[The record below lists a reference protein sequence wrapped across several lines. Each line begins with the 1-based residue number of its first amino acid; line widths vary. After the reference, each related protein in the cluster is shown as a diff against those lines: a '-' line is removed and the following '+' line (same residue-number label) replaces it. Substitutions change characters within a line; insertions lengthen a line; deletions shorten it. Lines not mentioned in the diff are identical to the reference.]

1 MELVV
6 AFAIAVLTI
15 IFVGSVVALGL
26 ICRHR
31 FYAKQLDEKP
41 ILKYSKDENSDGKMA
56 AHFGE
61 FELDD
66 VLQLS
71 PNIEKILKEKT
82 WMYDTSGLVEHCLS
96 ILRTCHWMTDK
107 LSGLSFSPVHGNQ
120 AVMDEVRLAT
130 RRVMPRVDD
139 LVRAMYSFNG
149 KGVQATLLEA
159 RAAALILATNNLV
172 LAFRA
177 AYPTAVENVEWLR
190 VALSDLE
197 MHLQQ
202 LREASQ
208 SEELQCQQL
217 KDTTFHIYT
226 LFTLQPAVRYA
237 IADVQFV
244 FLQLRFFILR
254 MPFATLAIVFGIPA
268 CGKTS
273 LCKRIVDFFNAD
285 ESNRSD
291 IHVVHICY
299 DEILEYAKLCTNQW
313 KSMRNMILDS
323 IDAVSVGLNSRDDY
337 VKPAAIDADVWNKI
351 VPLVPNFDATW
362 SKIIFLIDDN
372 MYYRSMRFSYYRL
385 ARKHQFGFCQLY
397 IQCDLER
404 ALIQNRGRKPDA
416 VVSDETIKRMAE
428 KIQMPAEKWE
438 ENSYTVIVDNS
449 DSEVHLSKIGN
460 FLLES
465 FSKFLP
471 ELSEDA
477 NNDKLTYNV
486 ESCTNRMH
494 RLDLLLRGIIHQEV
508 ENKLSHNELKEKK
521 LWFRRLS
528 RAKQSLMNMARA
540 DISLDENDVQM
551 WRIMLLD
558 RADLLR

>member
-208 SEELQCQQL
+208 SEELQCQPL
-217 KDTTFHIYT
+217 KDTI
-226 LFTLQPAVRYA
+226 
-237 IADVQFV
+237 
-244 FLQLRFFILR
+244 LQLRFFILR

-323 IDAVSVGLNSRDDY
+323 VDAVAVGLNSRDAY
-337 VKPAAIDADVWNKI
+337 VKPAAIDADIWNKI

-385 ARKHQFGFCQLY
+385 ARKRELLLSFRPSIVYDQFGFCQLY

-404 ALIQNRGRKPDA
+404 ALIQNRRRKPDA

-428 KIQMPAEKWE
+428 KIQIPAEKWE

-471 ELSEDA
+471 ELSEDV
-477 NNDKLTYNV
+477 NNDKVTYNI

>member
-1 MELVV
+1 
-6 AFAIAVLTI
+6 
-15 IFVGSVVALGL
+15 
-26 ICRHR
+26 
-31 FYAKQLDEKP
+31 
-41 ILKYSKDENSDGKMA
+41 
-56 AHFGE
+56 
-61 FELDD
+61 
-66 VLQLS
+66 
-71 PNIEKILKEKT
+71 
-82 WMYDTSGLVEHCLS
+82 
-96 ILRTCHWMTDK
+96 
-107 LSGLSFSPVHGNQ
+107 
-120 AVMDEVRLAT
+120 
-130 RRVMPRVDD
+130 
-139 LVRAMYSFNG
+139 
-149 KGVQATLLEA
+149 
-159 RAAALILATNNLV
+159 
-172 LAFRA
+172 
-177 AYPTAVENVEWLR
+177 
-190 VALSDLE
+190 
-197 MHLQQ
+197 
-202 LREASQ
+202 
-208 SEELQCQQL
+208 
-217 KDTTFHIYT
+217 
-226 LFTLQPAVRYA
+226 
-237 IADVQFV
+237 
-244 FLQLRFFILR
+244 

-299 DEILEYAKLCTNQW
+299 DEILEHAKLCTNQW

-323 IDAVSVGLNSRDDY
+323 VDAVAV
-337 VKPAAIDADVWNKI
+337 DADIWNKI
-351 VPLVPNFDATW
+351 VALVPNFDATW

-397 IQCDLER
+397 MQCDLER

-428 KIQMPAEKWE
+428 KIQIPAEKWE

-471 ELSEDA
+471 ELSEDV
-477 NNDKLTYNV
+477 NNDKMTYNI

-521 LWFRRLS
+521 LWFGRLS

>member
-15 IFVGSVVALGL
+15 IFVGSVVALSL

-31 FYAKQLDEKP
+31 FYAKQLDQKP

-56 AHFGE
+56 TQFGE

-139 LVRAMYSFNG
+139 LVRAMYSFSR

-190 VALSDLE
+190 IALSDLE

-208 SEELQCQQL
+208 SEELQCQQ
-217 KDTTFHIYT
+217 
-226 LFTLQPAVRYA
+226 
-237 IADVQFV
+237 
-244 FLQLRFFILR
+244 FFIPR

-273 LCKRIVDFFNAD
+273 LCKRIIDFFNAE

-291 IHVVHICY
+291 VHVAHICY
-299 DEILEYAKLCTNQW
+299 DEILQSKLCTNQW

-323 IDAVSVGLNSRDDY
+323 VDAVAVGLNSRDAY
-337 VKPAAIDADVWNKI
+337 VKPVGVDADIWNKI
-351 VPLVPNFDATW
+351 VLLVPNFDAKW
-362 SKIIFLIDDN
+362 SRIIFLIDDN
-372 MYYRSMRFSYYRL
+372 MYYRSMRYSYYRL
-385 ARKHQFGFCQLY
+385 ARKHHFGFCQLF
-397 IQCDLER
+397 IQCDLEC
-404 ALIQNRGRKPDA
+404 ALIQNRGRKHDA
-416 VVSDETIKRMAE
+416 IVSDETIKRMAE
-428 KIQMPAEKWE
+428 KIQIPAEKWE
-438 ENSYTVIVDNS
+438 ENSYTIIVNNS
-449 DSEVHLSKIGN
+449 DCQVHLSKICN

-465 FSKFLP
+465 CSKFLP
-471 ELSEDA
+471 ELSEDV
-477 NNDKLTYNV
+477 NNDETTYNI

-508 ENKLSHNELKEKK
+508 ENKLSHINCNELKEKK
-521 LWFRRLS
+521 LWFGRLS
-528 RAKQSLMNMARA
+528 RAKICLMNTARA

-551 WRIMLLD
+551 WRTMLLD
-558 RADLLR
+558 TAESLR

>member
-15 IFVGSVVALGL
+15 IFVGSVVALSL

-217 KDTTFHIYT
+217 KDTI
-226 LFTLQPAVRYA
+226 
-237 IADVQFV
+237 
-244 FLQLRFFILR
+244 LQLRFFILR

-323 IDAVSVGLNSRDDY
+323 IDAVAVGLNSRDAY
-337 VKPAAIDADVWNKI
+337 VKPAAIDADIWNKI

-428 KIQMPAEKWE
+428 KIQIPAEKWE
-438 ENSYTVIVDNS
+438 ENSITVIVDNS

>member
-1 MELVV
+1 M
-6 AFAIAVLTI
+6 
-15 IFVGSVVALGL
+15 
-26 ICRHR
+26 
-31 FYAKQLDEKP
+31 
-41 ILKYSKDENSDGKMA
+41 
-56 AHFGE
+56 
-61 FELDD
+61 
-66 VLQLS
+66 
-71 PNIEKILKEKT
+71 
-82 WMYDTSGLVEHCLS
+82 
-96 ILRTCHWMTDK
+96 
-107 LSGLSFSPVHGNQ
+107 
-120 AVMDEVRLAT
+120 
-130 RRVMPRVDD
+130 
-139 LVRAMYSFNG
+139 
-149 KGVQATLLEA
+149 
-159 RAAALILATNNLV
+159 
-172 LAFRA
+172 
-177 AYPTAVENVEWLR
+177 
-190 VALSDLE
+190 
-197 MHLQQ
+197 
-202 LREASQ
+202 
-208 SEELQCQQL
+208 
-217 KDTTFHIYT
+217 
-226 LFTLQPAVRYA
+226 LFTFILCSHCSQQCVMQLQMC
-237 IADVQFV
+237 I
-244 FLQLRFFILR
+244 LQLRFLILR

-323 IDAVSVGLNSRDDY
+323 VDAVAVGLNSRDAY
-337 VKPAAIDADVWNKI
+337 VKPAAIDADIWNKI

-385 ARKHQFGFCQLY
+385 ARKRELILSFRPSIVYDQFGFCQLY

-428 KIQMPAEKWE
+428 KIQIPAEKWE
-438 ENSYTVIVDNS
+438 ENSITVIVDNS

>member
-217 KDTTFHIYT
+217 KDTI
-226 LFTLQPAVRYA
+226 
-237 IADVQFV
+237 
-244 FLQLRFFILR
+244 LQLRFFILR

-323 IDAVSVGLNSRDDY
+323 VDAVAVGLNSRDAY
-337 VKPAAIDADVWNKI
+337 VKPAAIDADIWNKI

-428 KIQMPAEKWE
+428 KIQIPAEKWE
-438 ENSYTVIVDNS
+438 ENSITVIVDNS

-486 ESCTNRMH
+486 ESYTNRMH

>member
-15 IFVGSVVALGL
+15 IFVGSVVALSL

-31 FYAKQLDEKP
+31 FYAKQLDQKP

-56 AHFGE
+56 TQFGE

-139 LVRAMYSFNG
+139 LVRAMYSFSR

-190 VALSDLE
+190 IALSDLE

-208 SEELQCQQL
+208 SEELQCQQ
-217 KDTTFHIYT
+217 
-226 LFTLQPAVRYA
+226 
-237 IADVQFV
+237 
-244 FLQLRFFILR
+244 FFILR

-273 LCKRIVDFFNAD
+273 LCKRIVDFFNAE

-291 IHVVHICY
+291 VHVAHICY
-299 DEILEYAKLCTNQW
+299 DEILESKLCTNQW

-323 IDAVSVGLNSRDDY
+323 VDAVAIGLNSRDAY
-337 VKPAAIDADVWNKI
+337 VKPVGVDADIWNKI
-351 VPLVPNFDATW
+351 VLLVPNFDAKW
-362 SKIIFLIDDN
+362 SRIIFLIDDN
-372 MYYRSMRFSYYRL
+372 MYYRSMRYSYYRL
-385 ARKHQFGFCQLY
+385 ARKHHFGFCQLF
-397 IQCDLER
+397 IQCDLGC
-404 ALIQNRGRKPDA
+404 ALIQNRGRKHDA

-428 KIQMPAEKWE
+428 KIQIPAEKWE
-438 ENSYTVIVDNS
+438 ENSYTIIVNNS
-449 DSEVHLSKIGN
+449 DRQVHLSKICN

-465 FSKFLP
+465 CSKFLP
-471 ELSEDA
+471 ELSEDV
-477 NNDKLTYNV
+477 NNDETTYNI

-508 ENKLSHNELKEKK
+508 ENKLSHINCNELKEKK
-521 LWFRRLS
+521 LWFGRLS
-528 RAKQSLMNMARA
+528 RAKICLMNTARA

-551 WRIMLLD
+551 WRTMLLD
-558 RADLLR
+558 TAESLR